1 MKHEKTILIMRHAK
15 SSWDDS
21 SLRDFDRPLNKRGRR
36 DAPAMGRY
44 LSDLDLVPD
53 HVVCSPAKRAKE
65 TVELLSKAIEGD
77 LPAISFDEG
86 LYYDGVKAYMNA
98 IRRAPEESVIVLV
111 AGHNPT
117 IEQAVAKLSGGNSGL
132 QKITTANVACFYS
145 SASQWEDI
153 SEINTTF
160 KWLIGP
166 KDIQG

>member
-53 HVVCSPAKRAKE
+53 YVVCSPAKRAKE
-65 TVELLSKAIEGD
+65 TVELVSKAIGAV
-77 LPAISFDEG
+77 LPSVNYDED
-86 LYYDGVKAYMNA
+86 LYYDGVEAYIEA
-98 IRRAPEESVIVLV
+98 IRSAPQETGIVLV

-117 IEQAVAKLSGGNSGL
+117 IEQAVAKLSGGNKRL
-132 QKITTANVACFYS
+132 QKITTANIACFYS
-145 SASQWEDI
+145 SASQWEDV
-153 SEINTTF
+153 SELNTTF
-160 KWLIGP
+160 KWLMGP
-166 KDIQG
+166 KDIQE